1 MPREAPSAG
10 ATGGGG
16 GFTSEEPAAGGRG
29 GGGGFTSETRANM
42 QGLYTQEF
50 RLEAKYFDVILA
62 SCHRLFLSLPAS

>member
-1 MPREAPSAG
+1 MPREPPSAG

-62 SCHRLFLSLPAS
+62 PCNRLLLAAS